1 MYAVIFYSYIMY
13 VPLCRNGST
22 IVEFV
27 VIYQQQ
33 KMTKV
38 VVGDKV
44 RKEIIE
50 TGKLGG
56 YPVTGGVVKG
66 I

>member
-1 MYAVIFYSYIMY
+1 
-13 VPLCRNGST
+13 
-22 IVEFV
+22 V

-38 VVGDKV
+38 VVGEKV

>member
-1 MYAVIFYSYIMY
+1 
-13 VPLCRNGST
+13 
-22 IVEFV
+22 
-27 VIYQQQ
+27 
-33 KMTKV
+33 MTKV
-38 VVGDKV
+38 VVGEKV

-66 I
+66 IKSPLLVASIYCRNTLIAI